1 MGRKRNYIKID
12 NIDIHKYSLCKYC
25 KIVPTSAM
33 QIIWPNRNNLKN
45 KIICLKGK
53 KHHEDSSSHCINNQD
68 DCLHDNELKDLLN
81 SIKDDNFGKGIER
94 GVEIGI
100 KKGIEIG
107 IKKSFDKMLGFISGS
122 ELVEERYRF
131 DNSKE
136 TSQKALSALVIYIKC
151 IDNGCY
157 PPEEILRFI
166 ADKFNDF
173 ICSDNN
179 LDTVFGVNKSSK
191 KAHMKRIK
199 YIDLVLEIDFI
210 KHNLGISV
218 DDAIESV
225 LELYKD
231 KGIHY
236 AFETLEDIYYRDG
249 KKELDNSS
257 MEQHRRM
264 FAIDD
269 FDTDDEKIKHL
280 EQVLSKYPKRTI
292 LKLKDK
298 YAHIKPLLS

>member
-1 MGRKRNYIKID
+1 MK
-12 NIDIHKYSLCKYC
+12 
-25 KIVPTSAM
+25 
-33 QIIWPNRNNLKN
+33 IIWPNENGLED
-45 KIICLKGK
+45 KIISLNGK
-53 KHHEDSSSHCINNQD
+53 KHHEDSSNHCINNQD
-68 DCLHDNELKDLLN
+68 NCLYDNELKDLLN
-81 SIKDDNFGKGIER
+81 SVKDNNYEKGIE
-94 GVEIGI
+94 
-100 KKGIEIG
+100 KGIEIG
-107 IKKSFDKMLGFISGS
+107 TRESFDKMLGSISSS

-136 TSQKALSALVIYIKC
+136 TSQKALSALVIYTKC

-179 LDTVFGVNKSSK
+179 LDTVFGVNKNSRK
-191 KAHMKRIK
+191 TYMKRIK

-210 KHNLGISV
+210 RHNLCINI
-218 DDAIESV
+218 DDAIESI

-257 MEQHRRM
+257 MEQHRRI
-264 FAIDD
+264 FTTDV
-269 FDTDDEKIKHL
+269 FDTDYEKIKHL
-280 EQVLSKYPKRTI
+280 EQVLAKYPKRTI

-298 YAHIKPLLS
+298 YAHIKPLLSSLIENQSRSCK